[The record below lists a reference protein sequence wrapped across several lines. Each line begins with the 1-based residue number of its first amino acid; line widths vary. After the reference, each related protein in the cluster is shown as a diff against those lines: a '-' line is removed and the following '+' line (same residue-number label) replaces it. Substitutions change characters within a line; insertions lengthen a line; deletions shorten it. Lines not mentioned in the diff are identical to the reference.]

1 MRYRQ
6 TVAEIARRL
15 PHRTR
20 GEVAEVLEVMGEVW
34 LEELRKP
41 KARINVANIG
51 RLHIQI
57 QRVPCRGAVRRHFTA
72 RGKVPEYL
80 TRVYC
85 RFDPMQ
91 PLQEV
96 CDRLREE
103 V

>member
-6 TVAEIARRL
+6 TVNEIARRL

-20 GEVAEVLEVMGEVW
+20 AEVAEVLEVMGEIW
-34 LEELRKP
+34 LEALHKP
-41 KARINVANIG
+41 GTRINVANLG

-57 QRVPCRGAVRRHFTA
+57 QRVPCRGAVRRHFETK
-72 RGKVPEYL
+72 GEVPEYL

-91 PLQEV
+91 PLQAV
-96 CDRLREE
+96 CDQLREE